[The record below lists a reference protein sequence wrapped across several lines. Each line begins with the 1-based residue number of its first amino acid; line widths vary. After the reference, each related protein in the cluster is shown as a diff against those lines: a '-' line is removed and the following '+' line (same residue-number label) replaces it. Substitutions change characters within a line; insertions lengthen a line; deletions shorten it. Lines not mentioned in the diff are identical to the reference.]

1 MIVWK
6 RVMNLIITIGLS
18 DHMSDCRDLTTES
31 FFCSI
36 SRYVV
41 DYRVMTTSMS
51 RIITQ
56 DRRNLDEDFADTL
69 TILITT
75 IKKNKQ
81 IERRM

>member
-6 RVMNLIITIGLS
+6 WVMNLIIAIGLS
-18 DHMSDCRDLTTES
+18 DHLSDWRDLTTD

-36 SRYVV
+36 SRFVV

-56 DRRNLDEDFADTL
+56 NRLNLDEDFADTL
-69 TILITT
+69 TILIIT
-75 IKKNKQ
+75 
-81 IERRM
+81 